1 MNHPGVATLYGLEE
15 AEGIHYLVM
24 EFVRGETL
32 AQLIA
37 RGPLPLEDALD
48 LFRQIAAALEVG
60 A

>member
-1 MNHPGVATLYGLEE
+1 MFEPSRCRHALRT
-15 AEGIHYLVM
+15 EGIHYLVM
-24 EFVRGETL
+24 EFVPGETL